1 MGNQRLFVLRGAVGC
16 AAGGGD
22 YMGREGG
29 AGRGR
34 GHVYLQTHCPTAL
47 APNLSA
53 RPALASSSLRRRVF
67 RIRLVVGKLHSSSS
81 AQSASETQAMREETH
96 VEAKSYEYCNLR
108 TSWNIC
114 CMRPSAAPSALS
126 AGAANSA
133 NGTGASLLAARAT
146 AQRAA
151 TTSFRTIV

>member
-16 AAGGGD
+16 AAGGGITWGGRE
-22 YMGREGG
+22 GREGG
-29 AGRGR
+29 GSRLFAD
-34 GHVYLQTHCPTAL
+34 T
-47 APNLSA
+47 LSDSVGA
-53 RPALASSSLRRRVF
+53 ELERPASVRRVLLLRR
-67 RIRLVVGKLHSSSS
+67 GKEHSSSS
-81 AQSASETQAMREETH
+81 AQSASETHAMREETH

-133 NGTGASLLAARAT
+133 NGTGAPASLLAARAT

-151 TTSFRTIV
+151 TTSFR